1 VSSQASIHIL
11 SKISGMLSA
20 PLTVHFQRRV
30 EQTGFNEKETDDF
43 IEYWIPR
50 LTEHAY
56 YAIYPQ
62 YNDELEQM
70 IQLEFS
76 TQPQN
81 VIRLIYSVRGLEENN
96 LNVQEPAIPPFVRE
110 GFTVTEW
117 RVILK

>member
-1 VSSQASIHIL
+1 
-11 SKISGMLSA
+11 M
-20 PLTVHFQRRV
+20 

-43 IEYWIPR
+43 IEYWIPL
-50 LTEHAY
+50 LTDYPY

-62 YNDELEQM
+62 YTGQLDAM

-81 VIRLIYSVRGLEENN
+81 VIRPICSIRGLADDN
-96 LNVQEPAIPPFVRE
+96 LNIQEPAIPPFARE

-117 RVILK
+117 GVILK